1 MSNLNSQSK
10 EKYHFWVK
18 KKKINFAEFNLAVR
32 SGWIRRMIFSD
43 TKYLNLLEAE
53 LKT

>member
-18 KKKINFAEFNLAVR
+18 KMDNFAEFNLAVR

-43 TKYLNLLEAE
+43 TK
-53 LKT
+53 